1 MNNLYV
7 RTITGIVF
15 SAVVIGSACLGPWM
29 LFAIFAFFAMVGL
42 HEFYSLVSGQYELKL
57 SYLLSMFGGLVL
69 YSLVSL
75 WPSVTFSSNW
85 FFSIGFVVLAIMLV
99 ELFATKS
106 KAALN
111 FSVAMSG
118 WVYVIFPFALI
129 NWLARTTGD
138 FDYQLPVGFFAILWT
153 NDTAAYFTGR
163 TLGRHKLFPSVSPNK
178 TWEGLVGGVVLA
190 TLAGAG
196 IAYFFPVLPTS
207 EWMIVAAIIATLGN
221 VGDLFE
227 SHLKRT
233 CQVKDSGSIIPGHGG
248 VLDRFDGLLLA
259 MPVVIFYLYTIY
271 S

>member
-1 MNNLYV
+1 MM
-7 RTITGIVF
+7 F
-15 SAVVIGSACLGPWM
+15 S
-29 LFAIFAFFAMVGL
+29 IFAFFAMVGL
-42 HEFYSLVSGQYELKL
+42 HEFYTIVSKEYELDL
-57 SYLLSMFGGLVL
+57 SYVLSMLGGLTL
-69 YSLVSL
+69 YALVSL
-75 WPSVTFSSNW
+75 WPSLSFSSNW
-85 FFSIGFVVLAIMLV
+85 FFTIGLAVLAIMLV
-99 ELFATKS
+99 ELFSTKV

-111 FSVAMSG
+111 FSVVMSG

-153 NDTAAYFTGR
+153 NDTAAYLTGR
-163 TLGRHKLFPSVSPNK
+163 SFGKHKLFPSVSPNK
-178 TWEGLVGGVVLA
+178 TWEGLLGGVLLA
-190 TLAGAG
+190 TAAGAG

-207 EWMIVAAIIATLGN
+207 QWMIVAAIVASLGN

-233 CQVKDSGSIIPGHGG
+233 CQVKDSGTLIPGHGG